1 MTEEQ
6 ELELQILNYCKDY
19 IYKVIDE
26 QIKDLTNKALS
37 LKIIESDRLVIL
49 GGRVT
54 LISLQN
60 LIQER
65 RQNLLALKQKE
76 R

>member
-49 GGRVT
+49 GGRIT